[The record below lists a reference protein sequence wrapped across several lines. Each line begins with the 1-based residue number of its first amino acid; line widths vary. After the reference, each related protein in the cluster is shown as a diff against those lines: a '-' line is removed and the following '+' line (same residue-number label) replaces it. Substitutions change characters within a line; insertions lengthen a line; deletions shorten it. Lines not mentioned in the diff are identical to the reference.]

1 MSSLTSIFSFKGVQ
15 IIKPSHPNQ
24 VTGTLTLS
32 RERQFA
38 QPTVG
43 IPEDEFLRIKF
54 VSSSGI
60 TELDTRLYGEQRAER
75 LDPSTFTIELRAPEE
90 GALLII
96 FPSPDQIVPREYL
109 EFGAEGVDLQVTWA
123 QVADSFAAT
132 INQWIAFSDGETPLP
147 AYQPSS
153 YANEKGT
160 GYGGS
165 SASAAPAPYDPR
177 IYRDEK
183 SQGRLVLIDEENGH
197 EVGEVGGY
205 QVHAIGVQPGSKEP
219 VEVSLPE
226 DGSGRVTI
234 RPADYLKDALDP
246 AYKNSSIV
254 GTAATA
260 SRLIVTTSSYIAN
273 AIQSGADSFT
283 KKTKPNATP
292 LTFNPSTH
300 NRVRQLHTFSSSAA
314 KLSAQAVG
322 QVSKHAQNFGAR
334 ISGRSEK
341 GRPANPGLL
350 NKSLVAFSTIADGID
365 YASKSLLA
373 SGSIAATTMVGHKY
387 GQEAGEVA
395 YGLTGSVKNV
405 GLVYVDASGVSRRAI
420 VKGVAKGM
428 VVGKVRGGGDIVV
441 PGHNEVI
448 DGIPKGWG
456 DGPLGGPHAGPP
468 SRNPSIH
475 TPGNRSP
482 PVPPPYL
489 SASGTTPSQRGDNL
503 YFPPPPGSGGIS
515 PQVTGSSYRSPSP
528 WDGSAMRSVSPRP
541 FDEKAISNN
550 NMQGGYRY

>member
-1 MSSLTSIFSFKGVQ
+1 MSSLTNIFSFKGVQ

-38 QPTVG
+38 QPAVG
-43 IPEDEFLRIKF
+43 APEDEFLRIKF
-54 VSSSGI
+54 VSSSGT

-75 LDPSTFTIELRAPEE
+75 LDPSTFTVELRAPEE
-90 GALLII
+90 GALLVI
-96 FPSPDQIVPREYL
+96 FPPADRIVPREYL
-109 EFGAEGVDLQVTWA
+109 EFNAEGVDLQVTWA

-132 INQWIAFSDGETPLP
+132 INQWIAFSDGEAALP

-153 YANEKGT
+153 YANEKGA
-160 GYGGS
+160 GYGGG
-165 SASAAPAPYDPR
+165 SAGEAHAPYDPST
-177 IYRDEK
+177 YRDEK

-197 EVGEVGGY
+197 EVGEVDGSHI
-205 QVHAIGVQPGSKEP
+205 HAVGVQPGSKEP

-226 DGSGRVTI
+226 DGSGQVTI

-273 AIQSGADSFT
+273 AIQSGADTFT
-283 KKTKPNATP
+283 RKTKANETP
-292 LTFNPSTH
+292 LTFSPSTH
-300 NRVRQLHTFSSSAA
+300 NRVRQLHTLSSSAA
-314 KLSAQAVG
+314 KLSSQAVG
-322 QVSKHAQNFGAR
+322 QVSKHAQNLGAR
-334 ISGRSEK
+334 IAGRSEK

-387 GQEAGEVA
+387 GQEAREVA

-428 VVGKVRGGGDIVV
+428 VVGKVRGGGSIVV
-441 PGHNEVI
+441 PGQNEVV

-456 DGPLGGPHAGPP
+456 DGPLGGPHPGPP
-468 SRNPSIH
+468 SRSQSIH
-475 TPGNRSP
+475 TPGGRSS
-482 PVPPPYL
+482 PVPPPYQ
-489 SASGTTPSQRGDNL
+489 SANGNIPGQGGGNL
-503 YFPPPPGSGGIS
+503 YFPPPPGSGGMS
-515 PQVTGSSYRSPSP
+515 PQVTGSSYRSSSP
-528 WDGSAMRSVSPRP
+528 GDNSTMRSVSPRP
-541 FDEKAISNN
+541 FDEKSGPN
-550 NMQGGYRY
+550 NMHGGYRY